1 MKVSQKWK
9 SAIKTLTQI
18 SVIRHGSCLEN
29 IQLFHWVLD
38 KIWMIVLV
46 PVSAESERLPHYP
59 LLLKANFVSKVDPK
73 EKKRT
78 TDVSI
83 NSCAPVGLA
92 GDCKELVNHSPKDTL
107 YVAPSQTAE
116 RGPLRVGL
124 NGAAKSSSSNRKS
137 SSPWAGLAFS
147 LLTWTY
153 HLCILWKGNKCLPSR
168 LMWESFHSAE
178 QGDPLNGKVRWAPTH
193 KTECCPMPWCVLHV
207 V

>member
-1 MKVSQKWK
+1 MNDCTRSSKCRTRKAPTLPSASQGKFCFKGWP
-9 SAIKTLTQI
+9 Q
-18 SVIRHGSCLEN
+18 R
-29 IQLFHWVLD
+29 
-38 KIWMIVLV
+38 
-46 PVSAESERLPHYP
+46 
-59 LLLKANFVSKVDPK
+59 
-73 EKKRT
+73 KKRT

-124 NGAAKSSSSNRKS
+124 NGAAKSSSSNCKS
-137 SSPWAGLAFS
+137 SSLSAGLAFS

-168 LMWESFHSAE
+168 LMWVFSQCWAGRSF
-178 QGDPLNGKVRWAPTH
+178 KW
-193 KTECCPMPWCVLHV
+193 
-207 V
+207 